1 MSNRGAP
8 RGRGGGFGGG
18 RGAGGFASRGDISSV
33 TFLREAD
40 DKQVEGDSSHHMDL
54 QQQC

>member
-1 MSNRGAP
+1 MVAEGPGALLQEVNM
-8 RGRGGGFGGG
+8 
-18 RGAGGFASRGDISSV
+18 SSV
-33 TFLREAD
+33 TFLREVD

>member
-1 MSNRGAP
+1 MALEVAEGLGALLQEVT
-8 RGRGGGFGGG
+8 
-18 RGAGGFASRGDISSV
+18 ISSV
-33 TFLREAD
+33 ICLREAD